1 MSTEIDSLEIAIQAQ
16 AKDANRALANLE
28 KHLGT
33 IGTKLTRVM
42 AIAQGGVSIKGIDFD
57 KVFNGGKITKDCEKM
72 AKQWSNAIIKNFNI
86 GRAGEDAEKEIEDL
100 TKKITSLLGS
110 ARSSGDKVEWVNSSQ
125 VKEAEKAMDSLA
137 NSVKKNGSIAKETI
151 KEYQELYDW
160 VRKSGS
166 IPISTKDANALGD
179 SYKERKG
186 ILKSKVYKTDT
197 PKSGGFTGF
206 NDYFDNMKD
215 QGFFNAIPQLKKVS
229 DGGTQAQFEALS
241 SALDVFYNDYRQ
253 FEDVSK
259 EATDSVYDD
268 WCELI
273 HAIDKASTST
283 DGFKNNLKGISDIG
297 KSFSES
303 FGIDTSG
310 LEKARQ
316 VAQETGNALK
326 QASKT
331 SNGTSSKTKQE
342 NTQSISEQSNA
353 LFERF
358 KDSGKNFDTSR
369 IQSNVV
375 DLNKEIT
382 KTAKTLDMFK
392 EKYDKALERNDSDT
406 LGASFKNMAQ
416 EIQYNTNKL
425 DVLKQKLAEISK
437 VSDVSKT
444 MTITRNGEETDSSGS
459 KSAVGR
465 ANVAPKNVESAK
477 FKKHEGKAEI
487 FQSDLDNSMFR
498 VKKTSGKSKGKT
510 APTGRDNV
518 APKIKDATFKK
529 HEGSVGIY
537 NSNLDNSMFKVKKTS
552 GNSADIPSADTSDVD
567 ATNKLATAFER
578 VKTAVAS
585 IPKIDITQDIL
596 KGVPNWLTEKFKM
609 PDVET
614 SSGKADTAQ
623 AEPQRVETESVIN
636 PSDFK
641 DIKVIDAQLEV
652 LRSTIQSC
660 TEDKENLEKKK
671 GTGAN
676 INAIKQAIASIEQYK
691 TELEQL
697 EQLKTH
703 LNSGGSVD
711 TFVPTKT
718 VEAPQTTASATPNK
732 SSDISQEVAKI
743 AQEVAKAKQI
753 LADDLKIGVDT
764 SKVEADVA
772 KIKTLEK
779 ELKQYRKI
787 ADSMRGVKASLG
799 TIDTSTMSGKLEYA
813 KGAVKNAFSSIA
825 NTKVGGAVGKGLG
838 VALKGVGTVAKVAGK
853 GLLNFGQTAKT
864 AFSSVGSAFPLI
876 GKLSGAIGGL
886 TKRFAGG
893 MIRQLVFKAIS
904 AINTALTEGVQ
915 YLAQYSGSFNN
926 SMSSMTSSLG
936 YVRNALTSAFSPII
950 EVVAPYISMLLD
962 MVAEASNRLGQF
974 FSALTGKSYAVQGKK
989 AWTDYG
995 ASVAD
1000 AGDTASEGLDNAS
1013 ESADEFQDYTLGIDE
1028 LNIASTPSS
1037 SSSGSG
1043 TTGSSGSGTG
1053 TSTGTDVGSMF
1064 DTVSIDSGISDFA
1077 NRIREAFNAQDWQSL
1092 GTMLGE
1098 KVNEVF
1104 NSIDFGGI
1112 GAKVGSGINGIVQ
1125 TIYYFLDTI
1134 DFTNIGSKIADFF
1147 NNALAN
1153 IDFTY
1158 MGRLFIKQFT
1168 AIIDLVFGFFGNL
1181 DYTLIAKSLSDFVI
1195 GAFSEMSEWI
1205 QSINWSEATTT
1216 LITSIYNFVTGID
1229 YAGIVS
1235 SAFNLLG
1242 SALGAGLSIIWT
1254 ALKTVFSGIA
1264 SLFKSAFNTIS
1275 QDGWGAFLQ
1284 GLLDGVASIFS
1295 WIVTNIFLPVYNGFC
1310 SAFGISG
1317 EDSQKFLEM
1326 GSGVINSFI
1335 GGIKSVIGTIGEVI
1349 SSIWGFITENIDT
1362 QGLFDGLVAFGE
1374 AVLPIFQTLW
1384 EGIKVIFATVAPW
1397 FQAIFEG
1404 AVVVIQTVWSVVAPF
1419 FSTIWEGIKLVFEL
1433 VAPWFETI
1441 FGGAVTVI
1449 TTVWSVVTTFFGL
1462 IWEGIK
1468 LIFTPVIKWFSEH
1481 FGDSYT
1487 AVTDAF
1493 KSIVTWF
1500 DEKWTGIK
1508 KVFQPVADWFKTK
1521 FTTALNNIKSA
1532 WAFVKQWATEKWNS
1546 IKEPF
1551 IQAHSWFKAKFEN
1564 ARDLIKEVWSKIGE
1578 WAQEKWDAI
1587 CQPFIDA
1594 HTWFETKFGDA
1605 RDLIHRTWEK
1615 IGEWAQEKWDAIKA
1629 PFEGIADWF
1638 KKGFQDAYD
1647 AVVGIWDGIKEY
1659 FKDIARWIISPV
1671 GNAVNGVIG
1680 GINWILDKVGSSKSI
1695 NEWDYGSLLNTIDNF
1710 ATGSNGLPQDTVGL
1724 VNDQK
1729 GNKYKELIV
1738 PKHGQPFIPQGRNV
1752 VLPMEKGT
1760 KIMPAN
1766 QTAELMKTKGMPKF
1780 ASGIGDFFGGAWN
1793 AITSF
1798 SGNILDYLESPGSLL
1813 EIAVDK
1819 FTDISSWFGTF
1830 GNIASG
1836 AISYI
1841 IDGAVDYV
1849 KKLLDSVGGGSEGAV
1864 RWAISIANDNSHGY
1878 DQASRW
1884 GCPDYDCSS
1893 LVISAFE
1900 NAGIP
1905 LKSAGATYT
1914 GNMYDTALS
1923 IGFSDV
1929 TGSTN
1934 LGTGDGMRRGD
1945 ILLNHANHTAMYI
1958 GDGQIVQASSNENG
1972 GITGGQAGD
1981 QTGSEIAV
1989 RSYYNYPWDSILR
2002 YSKAYKHGIGTI
2014 FADDVFPMF
2023 QNGGFPEDGLFMA
2036 NHNEMIG
2043 QFNGKNAVV
2052 NNEQIVQGIA
2062 QGVYEAVVEANNNN
2076 STQTGLLNDIL
2087 VAINKGKK
2095 IVVDGRELTKAVN
2108 TRNTRNGFNFT

>member
-33 IGTKLTRVM
+33 IETKLTRVM

-215 QGFFNAIPQLKKVS
+215 QGFFNAIPQLKEVS
-229 DGGTQAQFEALS
+229 DGGAQAQFEALS

-259 EATDSVYDD
+259 ENTDSVYDD

-283 DGFKNNLKGISDIG
+283 DGFKNNLKGLSDIG

-316 VAQETGNALK
+316 VAKETGNALK

-331 SNGTSSKTKQE
+331 SNGTSSKPKQE

-425 DVLKQKLAEISK
+425 DVLKQKLAEVSK
-437 VSDVSKT
+437 ASDVSKT

-477 FKKHEGKAEI
+477 FKKREGKAEI

-697 EQLKTH
+697 EQLKAH

-718 VEAPQTTASATPNK
+718 VEAPQATASATPNK

-904 AINTALTEGVQ
+904 AINTALTEGIQ
-915 YLAQYSGSFNN
+915 YLAQYSGAFNN

-936 YVRNALTSAFSPII
+936 YVRNALASAFSPII

-1104 NSIDFGGI
+1104 NSIDFGSI

-1216 LITSIYNFVTGID
+1216 LVTSIYNFVTGID

-1242 SALGAGLSIIWT
+1242 SALGAGVSILWT
-1254 ALKTVFSGIA
+1254 FIKIA
-1264 SLFKSAFNTIS
+1264 FTSVADMFKQAFNTIS
-1275 QDGWGAFLQ
+1275 NDGWGAFLQ
-1284 GLLDGVASIFS
+1284 GLLDGVASIGS

-1326 GSGVINSFI
+1326 GSSVINGFI

-1587 CQPFIDA
+1587 CKPFIDA

-1605 RDLIHRTWEK
+1605 RDLIHRAWEK
-1615 IGEWAQEKWDAIKA
+1615 IGDWAQEKWDAICK
-1629 PFEGIADWF
+1629 PFKDVAKWF
-1638 KKGFQDAYD
+1638 GDAFQNAYD
-1647 AVVGIWDGIKEY
+1647 SVTEIWDGIKDY
-1659 FKDIARWIISPV
+1659 FKSIAKNIITPI

-1680 GINWILDKVGSSKSI
+1680 GINWILEKVGSGDRIS
-1695 NEWDYGSLLNTIDNF
+1695 EWDYNSLLGTVDAF

-1766 QTAELMKTKGMPKF
+1766 QTAELMKSKGMPRF
-1780 ASGIGDFFGGAWN
+1780 AGGIGDFFGGAWD

-1798 SGNILDYLESPGSLL
+1798 TGNIVDYIENPKGILQ
-1813 EIAVDK
+1813 IAVDK
-1819 FTDISSWFGTF
+1819 FTDVSSWFGTY
-1830 GNIASG
+1830 GSIATS
-1836 AISYI
+1836 AVSYI
-1841 IDGAVDYV
+1841 VERAVDYV
-1849 KKLLDSVGGGSEGAV
+1849 KKLMDSIGAGAEGAV

-1878 DQASRW
+1878 DQGSRW
-1884 GCPDYDCSS
+1884 GNPDYDCSS

-1900 NAGIP
+1900 QAGIP

-2023 QNGGFPEDGLFMA
+2023 QKGGFPEDGLFMA

-2095 IVVDGRELTKAVN
+2095 IVVDGRELTKAVA

>member
-33 IGTKLTRVM
+33 IETKLTRVM
-42 AIAQGGVSIKGIDFD
+42 TIAQGGVSLKGIDFD

-72 AKQWSNAIIKNFNI
+72 AKQWSDAIIKNFNI
-86 GRAGEDAEKEIEDL
+86 GRAGKDAEKEVEDL

-110 ARSSGDKVEWVNSSQ
+110 AKSNSGDVNWVQTSQ

-186 ILKSKVYKTDT
+186 VLKSKVYKTDT

-215 QGFFNAIPQLKKVS
+215 QGFFNAIPELKGVS
-229 DGGTQAQFEALS
+229 DGGAQAQFEGLS
-241 SALDVFYNDYRQ
+241 SALNKFYDDYRQ
-253 FEDVSK
+253 F
-259 EATDSVYDD
+259 DSVSEDATSSIYDD
-268 WCELI
+268 WADLI
-273 HAIDKASTST
+273 HAIDKTSTSA
-283 DGFKNNLKGISDIG
+283 DGFKNNLKSLSDIG

-326 QASKT
+326 QASK
-331 SNGTSSKTKQE
+331 SSGGTSAPKQE

-358 KDSGKNFDTSR
+358 KDVGKNFDTSK
-369 IQSNVV
+369 IQSSTI
-375 DLNKEIT
+375 DLNKEI
-382 KTAKTLDMFK
+382 AKA
-392 EKYDKALERNDSDT
+392 EQA
-406 LGASFKNMAQ
+406 
-416 EIQYNTNKL
+416 L
-425 DVLKQKLAEISK
+425 DVLKQKLTEVQKANAESIK
-437 VSDVSKT
+437 F
-444 MTITRNGEETDSSGS
+444 TITRDGNETNSDGN
-459 KSAVGR
+459 ATTARG
-465 ANVAPKNVESAK
+465 ANEAPKNVKSAT
-477 FKKHEGKAEI
+477 FKQNEGKAEI

-498 VKKTSGKSKGKT
+498 VKKTDGKSKEKATPTKT
-510 APTGRDNV
+510 TGHEDES
-518 APKIKDATFKK
+518 PKIKSATFKK
-529 HEGSVGIY
+529 HEGNVGIY
-537 NSNLDNSMFKVKKTS
+537 NSNLDNSMFKVKKTG

-578 VKTAVAS
+578 VKSAVAS
-585 IPKIDITQDIL
+585 IPKIDIKQDIL

-609 PDVET
+609 PEVET
-614 SSGKADTAQ
+614 STSKAETPQADTQKVKA
-623 AEPQRVETESVIN
+623 ESVIN

-660 TEDKENLEKKK
+660 IEDKENLEKKK

-676 INAIKQAIASIEQYK
+676 INAIKQAVASIEQYK

-697 EQLKTH
+697 EQLKSH
-703 LNSGGSVD
+703 LSSGGSVD

-718 VEAPQTTASATPNK
+718 VETPQATKASATPNK

-764 SKVEADVA
+764 SKIDADVA
-772 KIKTLEK
+772 KIKGLEK
-779 ELKQYRKI
+779 ELKQYQKI
-787 ADSMRGVKASLG
+787 ANSMKGVKASLG
-799 TIDTSTMSGKLEYA
+799 TIDTSTMTGKLEYA
-813 KGAVKNAFSSIA
+813 KGTIKNAFSSIA

-838 VALKGVGTVAKVAGK
+838 ITLKGIGTSAKVAGK
-853 GLLNFGQTAKT
+853 GLLNFGKTAKT
-864 AFSSVGSAFPLI
+864 AFSSVGTAFPLI

-893 MIRQLVFKAIS
+893 MIRQLVFKAVS

-995 ASVAD
+995 ASVSD

-1053 TSTGTDVGSMF
+1053 ASTGTDVGSMF

-1104 NSIDFGGI
+1104 NSIDFAGI
-1112 GAKVGSGINGIVQ
+1112 GSKVGSGINGLVQ

-1134 DFTNIGSKIADFF
+1134 DFTNIGSKIAEFF
-1147 NNALAN
+1147 NNALTN

-1158 MGRLFIKQFT
+1158 VGRLFIKQFT
-1168 AIIDLVFGFFGNL
+1168 AIFDLAFGFFGNL
-1181 DYTLIAKSLSDFVI
+1181 DYGTIAKSLSDFII
-1195 GAFSEMSEWI
+1195 GAFSEMSDWI
-1205 QSINWSEATTT
+1205 QSIDWASASTTFFSA
-1216 LITSIYNFVTGID
+1216 IWDFITGID
-1229 YAGIVS
+1229 WSGLFS
-1235 SAFNLLG
+1235 SAFTLIG
-1242 SALGAGLSIIWT
+1242 SALGGIGSFIGQALKNAWT
-1254 ALKTVFSGIA
+1254 AIKEGFSELGSHGWSGFLEGVLNGIKA
-1264 SLFKSAFNTIS
+1264 IGTWIIENIWNPFKEA
-1275 QDGWGAFLQ
+1275 
-1284 GLLDGVASIFS
+1284 
-1295 WIVTNIFLPVYNGFC
+1295 FC
-1310 SAFGISG
+1310 SAFEIHSPSKKMKELGGFVIEGLLEGIS
-1317 EDSQKFLEM
+1317 S
-1326 GSGVINSFI
+1326 
-1335 GGIKSVIGTIGEVI
+1335 
-1349 SSIWGFITENIDT
+1349 
-1362 QGLFDGLVAFGE
+1362 LVNL
-1374 AVLPIFQTLW
+1374 VVTIFQGIWTAIQAVWELVSPYLQSAVEGIIPMFTTLW
-1384 EGIKVIFATVAPW
+1384 EGIKLVFATVAPW

-1404 AVVVIQTVWSVVAPF
+1404 AVTVITIVWSVVAPF
-1419 FSTIWEGIKLVFEL
+1419 FSAIWEGIKLVFEV

-1449 TTVWSVVTTFFGL
+1449 QTVWSVVTAFFGL

-1468 LIFTPVIKWFSEH
+1468 TVFTPVIKWFSEH

-1551 IQAHSWFKAKFEN
+1551 VKAHDWFKEKFTS
-1564 ARDLIKEVWSKIGE
+1564 ARDLIKEVWSAIG
-1578 WAQEKWDAI
+1578 D
-1587 CQPFIDA
+1587 
-1594 HTWFETKFGDA
+1594 
-1605 RDLIHRTWEK
+1605 
-1615 IGEWAQEKWDAIKA
+1615 WAQEKWDAIKA

-1638 KKGFQDAYD
+1638 KEAFQNAYD
-1647 AVVGIWDGIKEY
+1647 AVIGIWDGIKEY

-1680 GINWILDKVGSSKSI
+1680 GINWILEKVGSSKSI
-1695 NEWDYGSLLNTIDNF
+1695 SEWDYGALLNTIDNF

-1766 QTAELMKTKGMPKF
+1766 QTAELMKSNGMPRF
-1780 ASGIGDFFGGAWN
+1780 AGGIGDFFGGAWN

-1798 SGNILDYLESPGSLL
+1798 TGNILDYLENPKSLL
-1813 EIAVDK
+1813 QIAVDK
-1819 FTDISSWFGTF
+1819 FTDVSSWFGEF
-1830 GNIASG
+1830 GSIATG

-1841 IDGAVDYV
+1841 VDGAVDYV
-1849 KKLLDSVGGGSEGAV
+1849 KKLLDDIGAGSEGAV

-1884 GCPDYDCSS
+1884 GTPDYDCSS

-1905 LKSAGATYT
+1905 LKSAGASYT
-1914 GNMYDTALS
+1914 GNMYNSALS
-1923 IGFSDV
+1923 VGFSDV

-2023 QNGGFPEDGLFMA
+2023 QKGGFPEDGLFMA

-2062 QGVYEAVVEANNNN
+2062 RGVYEAVVEANKDNT
-2076 STQTGLLNDIL
+2076 TQTGLLNDIL
-2087 VAINKGKK
+2087 EAINKGKK
-2095 IVVDGRELTKAVN
+2095 IVVDGRELTKAVA
-2108 TRNTRNGFNFT
+2108 TRNTRNGFSFT

>member
-33 IGTKLTRVM
+33 IETKLTRVM

-100 TKKITSLLGS
+100 TKKITSLLGN

-160 VRKSGS
+160 VRKSGK

-229 DGGTQAQFEALS
+229 DGGAQAQFEALS

-253 FEDVSK
+253 FENVSK
-259 EATDSVYDD
+259 EATNSVYDD
-268 WCELI
+268 WTELI
-273 HAIDKASTST
+273 HAIDNASTST
-283 DGFKNNLKGISDIG
+283 DGFKNNLKGLSDIG

-331 SNGTSSKTKQE
+331 SNGTSSKPKQE
-342 NTQSISEQSNA
+342 NTQSLSEQSNA

-358 KDSGKNFDTSR
+358 KDVGKDFDTSK
-369 IQSNVV
+369 IQGNVV
-375 DLNKEIT
+375 DLNKEIS
-382 KTAKTLDMFK
+382 KAEQTLDSYK
-392 EKYDKALERNDSDT
+392 SKYEKMLATSDSDT
-406 LGASFKNMAQ
+406 LGKSFTNVAYD
-416 EIQYNTNKL
+416 IQYVTNKL
-425 DVLKQKLAEISK
+425 DVLKQKLAEVSK
-437 VSDVSKT
+437 ASDVSKT

-465 ANVAPKNVESAK
+465 ANVAPKNVKSAK

-487 FQSDLDNSMFR
+487 FHSDLDNSMFR
-498 VKKTSGKSKGKT
+498 VKKTSGKSKEKPV
-510 APTGRDNV
+510 PTGRDNA

-529 HEGSVGIY
+529 HEGSIGVY
-537 NSNLDNSMFKVKKTS
+537 NSNLDNSMFKVKKTG

-567 ATNKLATAFER
+567 TTNKLATAFER
-578 VKTAVAS
+578 VKSAVAS

-614 SSGKADTAQ
+614 SSGKSDTAK
-623 AEPQRVETESVIN
+623 AEPQKVETESVIN

-697 EQLKTH
+697 EQLKSH
-703 LNSGGSVD
+703 LSGGGSVE

-718 VEAPQTTASATPNK
+718 VETPQATASATPNK
-732 SSDISQEVAKI
+732 SSDIAQEVAKI

-853 GLLNFGQTAKT
+853 GLLNFGKTAKT
-864 AFSSVGSAFPLI
+864 AFSSIGTAFPLI

-886 TKRFAGG
+886 AKRFAGG

-995 ASVAD
+995 ASVSD
-1000 AGDTASEGLDNAS
+1000 AGNTASEGLDNAS

-1104 NSIDFGGI
+1104 NSIDFSGI

-1147 NNALAN
+1147 NNAFAN

-1158 MGRLFIKQFT
+1158 VGRLFIKQFT
-1168 AIIDLVFGFFGNL
+1168 TILDLVFGFFGNL
-1181 DYTLIAKSLSDFVI
+1181 DYGTIAKSLSDFVI
-1195 GAFSEMSEWI
+1195 GAFSETSEWI

-1216 LITSIYNFVTGID
+1216 FITSVYNFVTGID

-1242 SALGAGLSIIWT
+1242 SALGAGVSILWT
-1254 ALKTVFSGIA
+1254 FIKTAFTSIAGVF
-1264 SLFKSAFNTIS
+1264 KEAFNTIS
-1275 QDGWGAFLQ
+1275 NDGWGAFLQ
-1284 GLLDGVASIFS
+1284 GLLDGVASIGS

-1326 GSGVINSFI
+1326 GSSVINGFI

-1462 IWEGIK
+1462 IWEGIQLVFK
-1468 LIFTPVIKWFSEH
+1468 PVIEWFSEN
-1481 FGDSYT
+1481 FGKAY
-1487 AVTDAF
+1487 DA
-1493 KSIVTWF
+1493 IVEIWQFVSEWF
-1500 DEKWTGIK
+1500 DEKWTKIK
-1508 KVFQPVADWFKTK
+1508 EVFQPVADWFKEK

-1532 WAFVKQWATEKWNS
+1532 WAFVKK
-1546 IKEPF
+1546 
-1551 IQAHSWFKAKFEN
+1551 
-1564 ARDLIKEVWSKIGE
+1564 
-1578 WAQEKWDAI
+1578 
-1587 CQPFIDA
+1587 
-1594 HTWFETKFGDA
+1594 
-1605 RDLIHRTWEK
+1605 
-1615 IGEWAQEKWDAIKA
+1615 WAQEKWDAIKA
-1629 PFEGIADWF
+1629 PFILAHEWFQTKFGDARDLIHRAWEKIGDWAQEKWDAICKPF
-1638 KKGFQDAYD
+1638 KDVAKWFGDAFQDAYD
-1647 AVVGIWDGIKEY
+1647 SVTKIWDGIKDY
-1659 FKDIARWIISPV
+1659 FKSIAKNIITPI

-1680 GINWILDKVGSSKSI
+1680 GINWILEKVGSGDRIDK
-1695 NEWDYGSLLNTIDNF
+1695 WDYNSLLNTVDAF

-1766 QTAELMKTKGMPKF
+1766 QTAELMKSKGMPRF
-1780 ASGIGDFFGGAWN
+1780 AGGIGDFFGGAWD

-1798 SGNILDYLESPGSLL
+1798 TGNIVDYIENPKGILQ
-1813 EIAVDK
+1813 IAVDK
-1819 FTDISSWFGTF
+1819 FTDVSSWFGTY
-1830 GNIASG
+1830 GSIATS
-1836 AISYI
+1836 AVSYI
-1841 IDGAVDYV
+1841 VERAVDYV
-1849 KKLLDSVGGGSEGAV
+1849 KKLMDSIGAGAEGAV

-1878 DQASRW
+1878 DQGSRW
-1884 GCPDYDCSS
+1884 GNPDYDCSS

-1900 NAGIP
+1900 QAGIP

-2023 QNGGFPEDGLFMA
+2023 QKGGFPEDGLFMA

-2087 VAINKGKK
+2087 AAINKGKK
-2095 IVVDGRELTKAVN
+2095 IVVDGRELTKAVAV
-2108 TRNTRNGFNFT
+2108 RNTRNGFNFT